1 MKIGKFDYINNYLPY
16 YYIERERLV
25 KIVTA
30 TPKEMIE
37 LLENRK
43 IDYAPIP
50 SFYYLK
56 NKNRFRRYRFC
67 VASDGRVYSV
77 IVVSKNGKLGEK
89 VGITSETTTSVNLL
103 KIILAEKGM
112 KCKLVPTNS
121 SKAEDILKSCDS
133 ALVIGDSAL
142 EAGKRFKVVMDLGEE
157 WKDLT
162 GYPIVFGIS
171 ASIDNAEICDD
182 LIIRSLRWG
191 LKNFDEVVKS
201 AVERFGIDEEFL
213 RKYFKALKHEMDS
226 KCERGLKAFEE
237 FCRDYKLL

>member
-16 YYIERERLV
+16 YYVEKRKLAE
-25 KIVTA
+25 IVTSN
-30 TPKEMIE
+30 PRKMIE

-67 VASDGRVYSV
+67 VASNGKVYSV
-77 IVVSKNGKLGEK
+77 IVVSKDGKLGEK

-103 KIILAEKGM
+103 KIILAERGM

-121 SKAEDILKSCDS
+121 FKADDILKSCDS

-142 EAGKRFKVVMDLGEE
+142 EARKRFKVVMDLGEE
-157 WKDLT
+157 WKNLT
-162 GYPIVFGIS
+162 GYPMVFGIS
-171 ASIDNAEICDD
+171 ASIDDDEICDK

-201 AVERFGIDEEFL
+201 AVGRFGIDEEFL
-213 RKYFKALKHEMDS
+213 RSYFKALRHEMDS
-226 KCERGLKAFEE
+226 KCERGLKSFEE

>member
-16 YYIERERLV
+16 YYIEKKKLAE
-25 KIVTA
+25 IVTA
-30 TPKEMIE
+30 TPKEMIK
-37 LLENRK
+37 LLESRK

-56 NKNRFRRYRFC
+56 HKDRFKRYRFC
-67 VASDGRVYSV
+67 VASNGRVYSV
-77 IVVSKNGKLGEK
+77 IVVSKDGKIGKK

-103 KIILAEKGM
+103 KIILAEKGI

-121 SKAEDILKSCDS
+121 FKANDILKSCDS

-142 EAGKRFKVVMDLGEE
+142 EARKRFKVVMDLGEE

-162 GYPIVFGIS
+162 GYPMVFGIS
-171 ASIDNAEICDD
+171 ASIDNAEICDEL
-182 LIIRSLRWG
+182 LIKSLRWG

-213 RKYFKALKHEMDS
+213 RTYFKALKHEMDE
-226 KCERGLKAFEE
+226 KCEKGLKAFEE

>member
-16 YYIERERLV
+16 YYVEKEKLAE
-25 KIVTA
+25 IVTA
-30 TPKEMIE
+30 TPKEMIA

-56 NKNRFRRYRFC
+56 NKSKFKRYRFC
-67 VASDGRVYSV
+67 VASNGKVYSV
-77 IVVSKNGKLGEK
+77 IVVSRDGKLGDR

-103 KIILAEKGM
+103 KVILAERGI
-112 KCKLVPTNS
+112 KCKLVPMNAF
-121 SKAEDILKSCDS
+121 KADDILKSCDS

-142 EAGKRFKVVMDLGEE
+142 EARKHFKVVMDLGEE

-162 GYPIVFGIS
+162 GYPMVFGIS
-171 ASIDNAEICDD
+171 ASIDDAEICDE

-191 LKNFDEVVKS
+191 LKNFNEVVKS
-201 AVERFGIDEEFL
+201 AVKRFGIDEEFL

-226 KCERGLKAFEE
+226 KCEKGLKAFEE